1 MDGSAPVK
9 PPSRLSAWFL
19 AIRPQT
25 LSMSIAPVAAGA
37 CLALNVTG
45 KPRPAPVIAA
55 ALAAA
60 LIQIGTNLYNDAAD
74 HAQGG
79 DGPARWG
86 PPRATAQ
93 GWLDARDVVR
103 AALAT
108 LIAAALLGV
117 GLVWAGGWPILAI
130 GAMALLCGLGYSAGP
145 YPISHSPFGEVFVV
159 LFFGLAAVGGT
170 YALAAGEYGLAPAV
184 AGVAIGLFAAAV
196 LTVNNHRDREEDAR
210 TGRHTLAMALGPQG
224 TRALYAAMVFAPFAL
239 LVPLERLA
247 PSAHVYLA
255 LLALPAAAFMAARM
269 AREPE
274 GRGLNRI
281 LAGTARLQAL
291 FAALLCLGALWRA

>member
-1 MDGSAPVK
+1 MDGSASVK

-45 KPRPAPVIAA
+45 KLRPAPVIAA

-74 HAQGG
+74 HVQGG
-79 DGPARWG
+79 DGPARLG
-86 PPRATAQ
+86 PLRATAQ

-103 AALAT
+103 AALA
-108 LIAAALLGV
+108 AFAMAALLGV

-130 GAMALLCGLGYSAGP
+130 GATALLCGLGYSAGP

-196 LTVNNHRDREEDAR
+196 LTVNNHRDREEDAKS
-210 TGRHTLAMALGPQG
+210 GRYTLAIALGPQSA
-224 TRALYAAMVFAPFAL
+224 RVLYAAQVSAPFAL
-239 LVPLERLA
+239 LVPLAPLA